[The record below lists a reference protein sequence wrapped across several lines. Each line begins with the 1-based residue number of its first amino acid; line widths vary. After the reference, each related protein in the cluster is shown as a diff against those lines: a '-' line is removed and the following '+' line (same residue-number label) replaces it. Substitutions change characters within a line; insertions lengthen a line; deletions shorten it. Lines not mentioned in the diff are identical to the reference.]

1 MGTRSVAKSEE
12 ARLRQM
18 EISLSICKDA
28 LKAIAANGD
37 LHSAWNARKALN
49 SVESTFRRANV

>member
-1 MGTRSVAKSEE
+1 MSTRSIAKSEE

-18 EISLSICKDA
+18 ELSLSICKDA

-37 LHSAWNARKALN
+37 LNSAWNARKALN
-49 SVESTFRRANV
+49 SIEIMFRRSNV